1 MIEFGFNKEKANEVI
16 LYLSYRDEWMSK
28 MRLLKFVF
36 FADLYHINHYGRPI
50 LGDKYVAMKNGPV
63 LSKLYDMLKQSTDDY
78 EVINRKL
85 IRPHRDANLDYL
97 SKSDIEALNYALNQ
111 YSQYET
117 LKLSDLSHEYQA
129 WQIARNSEPNSNN
142 PDMLWENMIEDRE
155 IIEELEENSNA
166 IVF

>member
-117 LKLSDLSHEYQA
+117 LKFTFFVGGLKSLLKQWILLGCREKPKDLAKIIFDEYNL
-129 WQIARNSEPNSNN
+129 ILYKNN
-142 PDMLWENMIEDRE
+142 EN
-155 IIEELEENSNA
+155 
-166 IVF
+166 